1 MANLSQNT
9 GIVVLGIFSI
19 FFPVLLLPFS
29 LLLFRKSH
37 KAAMFCFILFAFYFG
52 WFYPLQLD
60 LLVHYENFVRVAK
73 FSFFK
78 LYKDPETLYLGK
90 ELYPI
95 LFKFIVG
102 KISIE
107 PAFFSAIACSL
118 YASAFMFFMRAFR
131 KDYIK
136 PMTTLQY
143 ILLVALFGI
152 VEYYWFLGLR
162 YWTGFFVF
170 IGFYTRY
177 LRDNNPKYLIF
188 SLSCL
193 LFHFAHLAI
202 VLALLLEYILRKR
215 LYVIYLLAA
224 VGLVVRFLDWD
235 IPSLIVPYVSKY
247 GVLNISY
254 TDQSIAESTRE
265 YTQEYREV
273 QNLVYAWR
281 NEILFFVGIVTAR
294 LLYRKTRD
302 ISLVEN
308 NLWRISWLVYA
319 IANFSFASIVLNDR
333 LTKVA
338 CVLLYTCL
346 WCFVSRFAAQRKTP
360 ISIPPFALLFLGV
373 CVLFGFLTTLVSQ
386 RESLLSLSLWFNNW
400 FL

>member
-37 KAAMFCFILFAFYFG
+37 KVAMFCFILFAFYFG

-193 LFHFAHLAI
+193 
-202 VLALLLEYILRKR
+202 
-215 LYVIYLLAA
+215 
-224 VGLVVRFLDWD
+224 
-235 IPSLIVPYVSKY
+235 
-247 GVLNISY
+247 SY
-254 TDQSIAESTRE
+254 
-265 YTQEYREV
+265 
-273 QNLVYAWR
+273 
-281 NEILFFVGIVTAR
+281 
-294 LLYRKTRD
+294 
-302 ISLVEN
+302 
-308 NLWRISWLVYA
+308 
-319 IANFSFASIVLNDR
+319 
-333 LTKVA
+333 
-338 CVLLYTCL
+338 
-346 WCFVSRFAAQRKTP
+346 
-360 ISIPPFALLFLGV
+360 
-373 CVLFGFLTTLVSQ
+373 
-386 RESLLSLSLWFNNW
+386 
-400 FL
+400 